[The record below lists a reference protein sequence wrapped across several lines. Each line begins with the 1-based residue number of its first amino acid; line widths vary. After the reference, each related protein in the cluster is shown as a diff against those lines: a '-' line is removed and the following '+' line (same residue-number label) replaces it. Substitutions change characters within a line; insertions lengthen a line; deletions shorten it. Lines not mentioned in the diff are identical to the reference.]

1 MRRRDGTGRGDDHAV
16 GPRRLDRQG
25 DRGLP
30 RGAASHKTA
39 SVVAAF
45 PASPLASLPA
55 SLPAG
60 TRLRYAEGNP
70 PTRVRMD
77 DKALQTLEFDKVLA
91 RLAALTAFAP
101 SRERALALRPSDDL
115 GEVVRRQRQ
124 TAEARRLLR
133 NRPNMSIGGARDVR

>member
-1 MRRRDGTGRGDDHAV
+1 MRRRAGTPQGIDHAA
-16 GPRRLDRQG
+16 GPRRLDHQG
-25 DRGLP
+25 DQGLW
-30 RGAASHKTA
+30 RGA
-39 SVVAAF
+39 
-45 PASPLASLPA
+45 ASPLASLPA

-124 TAEARRLLR
+124 
-133 NRPNMSIGGARDVR
+133 